1 MIYLCKDGLTLP
13 CGVAMLLAHVTNG
26 CIMTTQKITT
36 EECRRLH
43 AAAAELAAWKG
54 AGAQSQAGMSMIEMP
69 LEDATVLV
77 EYEYEPADLGQ
88 PNPERL
94 AICPPV
100 PGQVVVHYVLL
111 NGHWVGSD
119 ALSPSIVEGW
129 QDEIL
134 RGLEA

>member
-1 MIYLCKDGLTLP
+1 
-13 CGVAMLLAHVTNG
+13 
-26 CIMTTQKITT
+26 MTTQKITT

-94 AICPPV
+94 GVSPPV
-100 PGQVVVHYVLL
+100 SGQVVAHYALI
-111 NGHWVGSD
+111 NGHWIGVD
-119 ALSPSIVEGW
+119 ALSQAVVEAW
-129 QDEIL
+129 QSEIL
-134 RGLEA
+134 RGLES